1 MEKLAKALF
10 SIKAMTL
17 ALLIFLV
24 AIALATFIESSE
36 TVQASKLWV
45 YNNFWFE
52 VLLVF
57 LTLNLIANIFRY
69 KMWSREKI
77 AMFTFHI
84 SFIVIMIGAGV
95 TRYFGFEG
103 TMPIREG
110 QSSNRIITAEPYF
123 FVHVNNGKVQS
134 EDSAVAYMAESYPNK
149 LGVSDFQLPGHPSKI
164 SFEYVRFQSKMI
176 DSLVSDTKHGGDAL
190 EIVTNGM
197 QSNYLLSKEELD
209 LGGIPLRFSDEA
221 IEGVNIQKVG
231 DSLKIKSVMDL
242 QMIPMSLMQVAQRSG
257 APIPDS
263 VYVRVPANTWAS
275 INPKT
280 LVQIGGSQFVFKQV
294 LPKVTKKLYPS
305 GDKKKGADYLTFRIV
320 DGGKSKEFTIKGGLD
335 QLAQPMIFQYNG
347 LNYRVEYGRR
357 YRFTP
362 FEVACIDFQLE
373 RYPGSMMAAS
383 YASDLEIVDAKKN
396 FTKKKHLFMNHVVD
410 YGGYRFFQSSYD
422 QDEKGTVLSVNYDW
436 WGTNI
441 SYLGYLLMIIGMVL
455 NLIAPAGRFRELLR
469 KMTKNKAALSL
480 VTVFLLPIM
489 VAAQNH
495 AGHNHTPSAPV
506 VRFMTEEHADELSEL
521 LVQNTEGRIIPYH
534 VMADQLL
541 RKMYRNNKYEGHN
554 AVQVIMSIQMYP
566 EHWMSEKLILVPAAC
581 QSAYHLPK
589 YVSFKDLI
597 TKNGEYRLM
606 KDYNEAIRLSEVKQ
620 SETQKKLIKLTEKFE
635 VFNGIISWFYV
646 KILPVK
652 GEKSNTW
659 YVPLNQELMAK
670 DSMSSK
676 LVLQYIA
683 AIDKG
688 AKTGSW
694 SEASSLLK
702 DVKMVQRKLADAKI
716 LPTEQHVK
724 TEIMYTKMN
733 IFKNA
738 EYSYLLIGVVLL
750 LVYLF
755 KVLLQD
761 NPIREKRFEIIRK
774 IFVFLLIFIFV
785 YHGVGLI
792 IRSYLTGDAPWS
804 NGYEA
809 LVWIAW
815 VVVLSGLIFTRKH
828 AAILAGVAILAGL
841 FIWVTEMEL
850 LDPKITPLQPVLKSY
865 WLKVHVSIITASYG
879 FLGLSAIV
887 GLVNLLLYIFR
898 SQKNLDS
905 AQKITKDINELTYV
919 AEMSM
924 QVGLFMLTIGTFLGG
939 IWANESWGRYWGWDP
954 KETWALV
961 SVLVY
966 AVILHLRFIPS
977 LKGKF
982 LFNAVSFWGYSA
994 ILFTFFGVNFI
1005 LVGLHSYAQGDGS
1018 VNLPGYVWGLI
1029 GGFFVLTVIA
1039 AIRNSQY
1046 KKAIKDSDQW

>member
-10 SIKAMTL
+10 SMKAMTV
-17 ALLIFLV
+17 ALILFLL
-24 AIALATFIESSE
+24 AIAIATFLESGG
-36 TVQASKLWV
+36 TVQTSKLWV

-52 VLLVF
+52 LLLVF

-69 KMWSREKI
+69 KMWNRDKI

-149 LGVSDFQLPGHPSKI
+149 LGVSDFKIPGHPSTV

-176 DSLVSDTKHGGDAL
+176 DSLISDTKNGGDAL

-197 QSNYLLSKEELD
+197 QSNFVLNKEELD

-263 VYVRVPANTWAS
+263 VYVRVPANTWAN

-305 GDKKKGADYLTFRIV
+305 GDKKKGSDYLTFRIV
-320 DGGKSKEFTIKGGLD
+320 DGAKSKEFTIKGGLD

-362 FEVACIDFQLE
+362 FEVACIDFELE

-383 YASDLEIVDAKKN
+383 YASDLEIIDAKKN
-396 FTKKKHLFMNHVVD
+396 FKKKKHLFMNHVVD
-410 YGGYRFFQSSYD
+410 YSGYRFFQSSYD
-422 QDEKGTVLSVNYDW
+422 EDEKGTVLSVNYDW

-469 KMTKNKAALSL
+469 KLAKNKAVAASI
-480 VTVFLLPIM
+480 VLLLFPM
-489 VAAQNH
+489 VGMAQNH
-495 AGHNHTPSAPV
+495 EGHNHGQKAPV
-506 VRFMTEEHADELSEL
+506 FRFMSEEHSDELSEL
-521 LVQNTEGRIIPYH
+521 LVQNPEGRIVPYH

-541 RKMYRNNKYEGHN
+541 RKMYRSNKYDGHN

-566 EHWMSEKLILVPAAC
+566 DHWMNEKIILVPAAC
-581 QSAYHLPK
+581 QSAYNLPK
-589 YVSFKDLI
+589 YVSFKQLI
-597 TKNGEYRLM
+597 SKEGEYRFM

-652 GEKSNTW
+652 GDKTNTW
-659 YVPLNQELMAK
+659 YVPLSQDLMAK

-676 LVLQYIA
+676 LVLQYISS
-683 AIDKG
+683 IDE
-688 AKTGSW
+688 ASKTGAW
-694 SEASSLLK
+694 TKTSSLLK

-716 LPTEQHVK
+716 LPTENHVK
-724 TEIMYTKMN
+724 TEIMFTKMN
-733 IFKNA
+733 IFKNS

-755 KVLLQD
+755 KVLLKE
-761 NPIREKRFEIIRK
+761 NIKRAKRFELIRK
-774 IFVFLLIFIFV
+774 VFVFLLIFIFL
-785 YHGVGLI
+785 YHASGLI

-809 LVWIAW
+809 LIWIAW

-879 FLGLSAIV
+879 FLGLSCII
-887 GLVNLLLYIFR
+887 GLINLLMYIIR
-898 SQKNLDS
+898 GKKANETS
-905 AQKITKDINELTYV
+905 QKITKDINELTYV

-982 LFNAVSFWGYSA
+982 LFNLVSFWGYSA

-1029 GGFFVLTVIA
+1029 AGFFVLTVFA
-1039 AIRNSQY
+1039 AIKNSQY
-1046 KKAIKDSDQW
+1046 KKAVKISD